1 VKDKNTPTNP
11 EREPTPQEELVPYLD
26 GELDNPGRERVEA
39 LLAEDPALR
48 EALKQHE
55 AIAEA
60 LSAPQADAGPGA
72 NETLAHIHARIHAR
86 IHGRLQLSRTKI
98 TTMVLAAAAS
108 LVLAVLI
115 GARLFTGPQRPANP
129 ADSQL
134 ATPVENPV
142 FQPEVL
148 ADLDVLEV
156 FQEEGGE
163 ISLELVNL
171 LLEEDGGTGVLDS
184 GLFND
189 WLEEEITGE
198 NF

>member
-1 VKDKNTPTNP
+1 MDDKNTPTNP
-11 EREPTPQEELVPYLD
+11 EREPTPEEELVAYLD

-60 LSAPQADAGPGA
+60 LSAPQADGGPGA
-72 NETLAHIHARIHAR
+72 NETLARIHGR

-115 GARLFTGPQRPANP
+115 GTRLFTGPRGPAGP
-129 ADSQL
+129 KIKKVPGPGAR
-134 ATPVENPV
+134 AHGPV
-142 FQPEVL
+142 
-148 ADLDVLEV
+148 
-156 FQEEGGE
+156 GGP
-163 ISLELVNL
+163 
-171 LLEEDGGTGVLDS
+171 G
-184 GLFND
+184 
-189 WLEEEITGE
+189 
-198 NF
+198 

>member
-1 VKDKNTPTNP
+1 MNP
-11 EREPTPQEELVPYLD
+11 ENPMPQPSEREQLEARVLAMLLGESDHEE
-26 GELDNPGRERVEA
+26 RAAVEA
-39 LLAEDPALR
+39 LLAEDPALV

-55 AIAEA
+55 VIAEA
-60 LSAPQADAGPGA
+60 LCAHGAEDGLDPG
-72 NETLAHIHARIHAR
+72 ETLTR
-86 IHGRLQLSRTKI
+86 IHGRLKRSRTKI

-115 GARLFTGPQRPANP
+115 GARLFTGVTPVTPAGPQV
-129 ADSQL
+129 
-134 ATPVENPV
+134 ATPVEDPAS
-142 FQPEVL
+142 QPEVL
-148 ADLDVLEV
+148 ADLGVLEV
-156 FQEEGGE
+156 LQEEGGE

-171 LLEEDGGTGVLDS
+171 LLEEDGGTGILDS

>member
-1 VKDKNTPTNP
+1 MDDKNTPTNP
-11 EREPTPQEELVPYLD
+11 EREPTPEEELVAYLD
-26 GELDNPGRERVEA
+26 GELDNPDRKRVEA

-48 EALKQHE
+48 DALKQHE
-55 AIAEA
+55 VIAAA
-60 LSAPQADAGPGA
+60 LCSHGAEDGLEPG
-72 NETLAHIHARIHAR
+72 ETLARIHS
-86 IHGRLQLSRTKI
+86 RLKRSRTKI

-115 GARLFTGPQRPANP
+115 GARLFTGVTPVTPAGPQV
-129 ADSQL
+129 
-134 ATPVENPV
+134 ATPVEDPAS
-142 FQPEVL
+142 QPGVL

-156 FQEEGGE
+156 LQEEGGE

>member
-1 VKDKNTPTNP
+1 MEDKNTPNNI
-11 EREPTPQEELVPYLD
+11 EREPRPEEELVAYLD
-26 GELDNPGRERVEA
+26 GELDQAGRERMEA

-48 EALKQHE
+48 EALSQHE
-55 AIAEA
+55 AIAKAISSPREGVEPE
-60 LSAPQADAGPGA
+60 PQD
-72 NETLAHIHARIHAR
+72 TLARIHSR
-86 IHGRLQLSRTKI
+86 MQGSRTRTI
-98 TTMVLAAAAS
+98 TMRLAAAAC
-108 LVLAVLI
+108 LVLTVAI
-115 GARLFTGPQRPANP
+115 GVRLFTGGEPATPGDSRTATPTENP
-129 ADSQL
+129 AS
-134 ATPVENPV
+134 E
-142 FQPEVL
+142 PEVL

-156 FQEEGGE
+156 LQEEGGE

>member
-1 VKDKNTPTNP
+1 MKNKNTPTNP
-11 EREPTPQEELVPYLD
+11 EREPTPQEELVAYLD

-60 LSAPQADAGPGA
+60 LSAPQADGGPGA
-72 NETLAHIHARIHAR
+72 NETLARIHGR

-98 TTMVLAAAAS
+98 TTMVVAAAAS

-115 GARLFTGPQRPANP
+115 GTRLFTGPRGPANP
-129 ADSQL
+129 AGTQL

-171 LLEEDGGTGVLDS
+171 LLEEDGGTGILDS

>member
-1 VKDKNTPTNP
+1 MDDKNTPTNP
-11 EREPTPQEELVPYLD
+11 EREPTPEEELVAYLD
-26 GELDNPGRERVEA
+26 GELDNPGRKRVEA
-39 LLAEDPALR
+39 LLAGDPALR
-48 EALKQHE
+48 DALKQHE
-55 AIAEA
+55 VIAAA
-60 LSAPQADAGPGA
+60 LCAHGAEDGLEPG
-72 NETLAHIHARIHAR
+72 ETLARVHS
-86 IHGRLQLSRTKI
+86 RLKRSRTKI

-115 GARLFTGPQRPANP
+115 GARLFTGVTPVTPAGPQV
-129 ADSQL
+129 
-134 ATPVENPV
+134 ATPVEDPAS
-142 FQPEVL
+142 QPEVL

-156 FQEEGGE
+156 LQEEGGE

>member
-1 VKDKNTPTNP
+1 MKDKNTPTNP
-11 EREPTPQEELVPYLD
+11 ERAPTPQEELVAYLD

-39 LLAEDPALR
+39 LLAEDPALQ

-60 LSAPQADAGPGA
+60 LAAPQADDGPGA
-72 NETLAHIHARIHAR
+72 RETLARIHAR
-86 IHGRLQLSRTKI
+86 IHGRQQHSRTKI
-98 TTMVLAAAAS
+98 TTMVLAVAAS

-115 GARLFTGPQRPANP
+115 GTRLFTGPRGPANP
-129 ADSQL
+129 AGTQL
-134 ATPVENPV
+134 ANPVENPV

-156 FQEEGGE
+156 LQEEGGE

>member
-1 VKDKNTPTNP
+1 MENKNTPNNIESEPGP
-11 EREPTPQEELVPYLD
+11 EEELVAYLD
-26 GELDNPGRERVEA
+26 GELDDAAAGRLEA

-48 EALKQHE
+48 EVLSQHK

-60 LSAPQADAGPGA
+60 ISSPREGIEPEPQD
-72 NETLAHIHARIHAR
+72 TLARIHSR
-86 IHGRLQLSRTKI
+86 MKRSRTRVI
-98 TTMVLAAAAS
+98 TMRLAAAAC
-108 LVLAVLI
+108 LVLALVI
-115 GARLFTGPQRPANP
+115 GASLFTGDDPVTPAAP
-129 ADSQL
+129 RV
-134 ATPVENPV
+134 ATPAEDPV
-142 FQPEVL
+142 SQPEVL

-156 FQEEGGE
+156 LQEEGGE
-163 ISLELVNL
+163 LSLELVNL